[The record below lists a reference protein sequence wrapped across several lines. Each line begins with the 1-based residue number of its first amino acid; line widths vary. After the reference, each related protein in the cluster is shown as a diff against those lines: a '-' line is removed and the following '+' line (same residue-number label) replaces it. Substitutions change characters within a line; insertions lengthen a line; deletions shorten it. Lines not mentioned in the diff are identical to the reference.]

1 MGRGSAG
8 ASPSGAA
15 KGQRARPGRSSSP
28 TLWGRSLKT
37 PRRLGV
43 SGRRCWCS
51 KAGITRR
58 GPRSARRHPRR
69 GPTTKRARAAR
80 RGRLVHSQ
88 VRADGKSHACAP
100 GTEKGHSGAVR
111 SRRNEET
118 PIPTT
123 LCGAHRTHKC
133 TRKGPKTEDGTR
145 DDATCTQV
153 GNRDHGRV
161 ERGRGG
167 SPGAWGAAATGSW
180 RSGAMCRAGR
190 GMTTPSGPRGVCPH
204 HTRGDHRL
212 RVAAGGLALCEAR
225 FTGRTQR
232 KSW

>member
-43 SGRRCWCS
+43 SSGRCWCS

-88 VRADGKSHACAP
+88 VRADGNHTRVPQGRRRFTAALFGHGEMKKLRFQRHCVELTEHTSAHERDRRQKMAH
-100 GTEKGHSGAVR
+100 GTMPPARRSGTGTTAVW
-111 SRRNEET
+111 SAD
-118 PIPTT
+118 
-123 LCGAHRTHKC
+123 GAAV
-133 TRKGPKTEDGTR
+133 P
-145 DDATCTQV
+145 
-153 GNRDHGRV
+153 
-161 ERGRGG
+161 GRGEQQ
-167 SPGAWGAAATGSW
+167 
-180 RSGAMCRAGR
+180 
-190 GMTTPSGPRGVCPH
+190 PRG
-204 HTRGDHRL
+204 
-212 RVAAGGLALCEAR
+212 AGVQ
-225 FTGRTQR
+225 GRCAGQEGA
-232 KSW
+232 

>member
-1 MGRGSAG
+1 MRQGRDHAPRPPERPPPPPPWPDYKASACCTPWAARALPG
-8 ASPSGAA
+8 AS
-15 KGQRARPGRSSSP
+15 GRKP
-28 TLWGRSLKT
+28 
-37 PRRLGV
+37 
-43 SGRRCWCS
+43 
-51 KAGITRR
+51 
-58 GPRSARRHPRR
+58 
-69 GPTTKRARAAR
+69 
-80 RGRLVHSQ
+80 
-88 VRADGKSHACAP
+88 HACAP

-123 LCGAHRTHKC
+123 LCGAYRTHKC

-180 RSGAMCRAGR
+180 RSGAMRRAGR

>member
-15 KGQRARPGRSSSP
+15 KGQRARPGRSSSL

-43 SGRRCWCS
+43 SGGRCRCG

-58 GPRSARRHPRR
+58 GPRSASRHPRR

-100 GTEKGHSGAVR
+100 GTEKVHSGAVR

-118 PIPTT
+118 PITTT

-145 DDATCTQV
+145 DDATCMQV

-167 SPGAWGAAATGSW
+167 SPGAWGAAAT
-180 RSGAMCRAGR
+180 
-190 GMTTPSGPRGVCPH
+190 
-204 HTRGDHRL
+204 
-212 RVAAGGLALCEAR
+212 EAR
-225 FTGRTQR
+225 EQGAGAPRAAVSEGVAQMGQLYR
-232 KSW
+232 DSVALGSEHVS

>member
-8 ASPSGAA
+8 ASPSGAR
-15 KGQRARPGRSSSP
+15 RASGHARGVRPRRH
-28 TLWGRSLKT
+28 WGRSLKT

-43 SGRRCWCS
+43 SGGRCRCG

-58 GPRSARRHPRR
+58 GPRSASRHPRR

-145 DDATCTQV
+145 DDATCMQV

-167 SPGAWGAAATGSW
+167 SPGAWGAAAT
-180 RSGAMCRAGR
+180 
-190 GMTTPSGPRGVCPH
+190 
-204 HTRGDHRL
+204 
-212 RVAAGGLALCEAR
+212 EAR
-225 FTGRTQR
+225 EQGAGAPRAAVSEGVAQMGQLYR
-232 KSW
+232 DSVALGSEHVS